1 LDKIIIHKN
10 EQYIKDFL
18 DFTQENKVS
27 SWPLFKL
34 AYEMENI
41 FLKESYS
48 TLIATKLLPN
58 ITFMPHQISTAHSV
72 IEEMSGRAILAD
84 EVGLGKTIEACLI
97 LKEYM
102 IRDLAKKV
110 LILVPASLINQWIEE
125 LNQKFHINAVA
136 YRKNMC
142 WESNSIVVAS
152 LDTAKRE
159 IHQDKILNIS
169 YDLVIIDEAHK
180 LKNTKTI
187 NYQFVSS
194 IKKTYCLLLTATPI
208 QNNLTEIFNLI
219 SIIRPG
225 LLGNYD
231 EFIKTYG
238 KKHVH
243 PSQDHYLKK
252 IIQKN
257 LIRHTRNKLNVND
270 VNRKIKF
277 IPVQFTKKEGII
289 YDKIYQQVNLSH
301 TLTKTM
307 LLKQFCSSREACY
320 FSLVNLKKQ
329 NDHEKIKEIKDLIKE
344 IPIHTKAREVLKIIN
359 SLDGEKLIIFT
370 EFVPTQYY
378 LQWLLKENGIS
389 SVLYNG
395 KYSKSKKDWMIQLF
409 KNQVQ
414 VLIATEA
421 ASEGINLQFCKNL
434 INYDLPWNPMKIEQ
448 RIGRVHRYG
457 QEKDIHIYNLMVENT
472 VEEYVMNLLLKK
484 LKIFTG
490 VIGELE
496 NILSPLDFNDLEKEI
511 EEIIENSMSEKD
523 ISRGLTQLRSIIDQE
538 NKSI

>member
-1 LDKIIIHKN
+1 
-10 EQYIKDFL
+10 
-18 DFTQENKVS
+18 
-27 SWPLFKL
+27 
-34 AYEMENI
+34 
-41 FLKESYS
+41 
-48 TLIATKLLPN
+48 IATKLLPN
-58 ITFMPHQISTAHSV
+58 ITCMPHQILTAHSV
-72 IEEMSGRAILAD
+72 IEEMSGRAILGD

-252 IIQKN
+252 TIQKN

-320 FSLVNLKKQ
+320 FSL
-329 NDHEKIKEIKDLIKE
+329 
-344 IPIHTKAREVLKIIN
+344 
-359 SLDGEKLIIFT
+359 
-370 EFVPTQYY
+370 
-378 LQWLLKENGIS
+378 
-389 SVLYNG
+389 
-395 KYSKSKKDWMIQLF
+395 
-409 KNQVQ
+409 
-414 VLIATEA
+414 
-421 ASEGINLQFCKNL
+421 
-434 INYDLPWNPMKIEQ
+434 
-448 RIGRVHRYG
+448 
-457 QEKDIHIYNLMVENT
+457 
-472 VEEYVMNLLLKK
+472 
-484 LKIFTG
+484 
-490 VIGELE
+490 
-496 NILSPLDFNDLEKEI
+496 
-511 EEIIENSMSEKD
+511 
-523 ISRGLTQLRSIIDQE
+523 
-538 NKSI
+538 